1 MIINDTN
8 NNNVNETDLENQ
20 EQEGLDSTQMFFAG
34 ILVVFAAF
42 GIGGNIALIRN
53 YKAKNLKVR
62 FNCLMLFLAI
72 CDLSFLIIIILALIA
87 VEIVGEVH
95 FLHWLCEVFF
105 ACSVYTTT
113 AITLERYVVFC
124 KDM

>member
-1 MIINDTN
+1 MDINDTN
-8 NNNVNETDLENQ
+8 HNNSNDTDIKN
-20 EQEGLDSTQMFFAG
+20 GLDSSQMFFAG
-34 ILVVFAAF
+34 ILVVLAAF
-42 GIGGNIALIRN
+42 GIGGNIALIHN
-53 YKAKNLKVR
+53 YKATNLKVR

-72 CDLSFLIIIILALIA
+72 CDLTYLISIIVVLIV
-87 VEIVGEVH
+87 VETVGEVH

-113 AITLERYVVFC
+113 AITLERYLVFC

>member
-1 MIINDTN
+1 MDINATN
-8 NNNVNETDLENQ
+8 HNNANDSEIEN
-20 EQEGLDSTQMFFAG
+20 GLDSSQMFFAG
-34 ILVVFAAF
+34 ILVVLAAF

-53 YKAKNLKVR
+53 YQAKNLKVR

-72 CDLSFLIIIILALIA
+72 CDLTYLISIIVVLIV
-87 VEIVGEVH
+87 VETVGEVH

-113 AITLERYVVFC
+113 AITLERYLVFC
-124 KDM
+124 KNM

>member
-1 MIINDTN
+1 MDINDTN
-8 NNNVNETDLENQ
+8 HNNANDTDIKN
-20 EQEGLDSTQMFFAG
+20 GLDSSQMFFAG
-34 ILVVFAAF
+34 ILLVLAAF

-53 YKAKNLKVR
+53 YKTKNLKVR

-72 CDLSFLIIIILALIA
+72 CDLTYLISIIVVLIV
-87 VEIVGEVH
+87 VETVGEVH

-113 AITLERYVVFC
+113 AITLERYLVFC

>member
-1 MIINDTN
+1 MDINATNHN
-8 NNNVNETDLENQ
+8 NNANETNVEN
-20 EQEGLDSTQMFFAG
+20 GLDSSQMFFAG
-34 ILVVFAAF
+34 ILVVLAAF

-72 CDLSFLIIIILALIA
+72 CDLTYLISIIVVLIV
-87 VEIVGEVH
+87 VETVGEVH

-113 AITLERYVVFC
+113 AITLERYLVFC

>member
-1 MIINDTN
+1 MDINDTN
-8 NNNVNETDLENQ
+8 HNNSNDTDIKN
-20 EQEGLDSTQMFFAG
+20 GLDSSQMFFAG
-34 ILVVFAAF
+34 ILVVLAAF

-53 YKAKNLKVR
+53 YQAKNLKVR

-72 CDLSFLIIIILALIA
+72 CDLTYLISIIVVLIV
-87 VEIVGEVH
+87 VETVGEVH

-105 ACSVYTTT
+105 CCSVYTTT
-113 AITLERYVVFC
+113 TITLERYLVFC

>member
-1 MIINDTN
+1 MDINATNHN
-8 NNNVNETDLENQ
+8 NNANETNVEN
-20 EQEGLDSTQMFFAG
+20 GLDSSQMFFAG
-34 ILVVFAAF
+34 ILVVLAAF

-72 CDLSFLIIIILALIA
+72 CDLTYLISIMVVLIA
-87 VEIVGEVH
+87 FEIVGEVH

-113 AITLERYVVFC
+113 AITLERYLVFC

>member
-72 CDLSFLIIIILALIA
+72 CDLSFLIIIILALIV
-87 VEIVGEVH
+87 VEIIGEVH
-95 FLHWLCEVFF
+95 FLHWLCEVAFS
-105 ACSVYTTT
+105 CSVYSTT
-113 AITLERYVVFC
+113 AITLERYLVFC

>member
-1 MIINDTN
+1 MDINDTN
-8 NNNVNETDLENQ
+8 HNNSNDTDIKN
-20 EQEGLDSTQMFFAG
+20 GLDSNQMFFAG
-34 ILVVFAAF
+34 ILVVLAAF

-53 YKAKNLKVR
+53 YLAKNLKVR

-72 CDLSFLIIIILALIA
+72 CDLTYLISIIVVLIV
-87 VEIVGEVH
+87 VETVGEVH

-113 AITLERYVVFC
+113 AITLERYLVFC
-124 KDM
+124 KNM

>member
-1 MIINDTN
+1 MNINDTN

-53 YKAKNLKVR
+53 YKARNLKVR

-95 FLHWLCEVFF
+95 FLHWLCEVAFS
-105 ACSVYTTT
+105 CSVYTTT
-113 AITLERYVVFC
+113 AITLERYAVFC

>member
-1 MIINDTN
+1 MDINDTN
-8 NNNVNETDLENQ
+8 HNNSNDTDIKN
-20 EQEGLDSTQMFFAG
+20 GLDSNQMFFAG
-34 ILVVFAAF
+34 ILVVLAAF

-53 YKAKNLKVR
+53 YLAKNLKVR

-72 CDLSFLIIIILALIA
+72 CDLTYLISIMVVLIV
-87 VEIVGEVH
+87 VETVGEVH

-113 AITLERYVVFC
+113 AITLERYLVFC

>member
-53 YKAKNLKVR
+53 YKTKNLKVR

-72 CDLSFLIIIILALIA
+72 CDLTYLISIMVVLIV
-87 VEIVGEVH
+87 VETVGEVH

-105 ACSVYTTT
+105 CCSVYTTT
-113 AITLERYVVFC
+113 AITLERYLVFC

>member
-1 MIINDTN
+1 MDINDTN
-8 NNNVNETDLENQ
+8 HNNSNDTDIKN
-20 EQEGLDSTQMFFAG
+20 GLDSSQMFFAG
-34 ILVVFAAF
+34 ILVVLAAF

-72 CDLSFLIIIILALIA
+72 CDLTYLISIIVVLIV
-87 VEIVGEVH
+87 VETVGEVH

-113 AITLERYVVFC
+113 AITLERYLVFC
-124 KDM
+124 KNM